1 MKNIDMTDFYI
12 FVVFIGL
19 AFVPICF
26 GINIL
31 IEGASSR
38 KQDFEEHCVVYY
50 LENNYVLSECEQ
62 YVDKLNKI
70 NIHK

>member
-1 MKNIDMTDFYI
+1 MKNIDITDI
-12 FVVFIGL
+12 CLSLLLLGL
-19 AFVPICF
+19 IAVPICF

-31 IEGASSR
+31 IEGASTR
-38 KQDFEEHCVVYY
+38 KQNFEEHCVEYY

-70 NIHK
+70 NIQK

>member
-1 MKNIDMTDFYI
+1 MKNIDITDICMFMLLI
-12 FVVFIGL
+12 ALVV
-19 AFVPICF
+19 VPICF

-38 KQDFEEHCVVYY
+38 KQDFEEHCVEYY

-70 NIHK
+70 SIQK